1 METHRGGLISKTV
14 LGASDGATSLLLSS
28 ISRSIA
34 VVRLPISEGMPMLAM
49 SPCRLSSDDF

>member
-1 METHRGGLISKTV
+1 V

-34 VVRLPISEGMPMLAM
+34 VVRLPISEGIPMLAM